1 MKLTVTQLRRIIKE
15 ETQRVLL
22 EYEQV
27 IVRRGEDLYIRD
39 DEGNEDYYSPV
50 EGSDYEHLRDG
61 EASEAQVGTV
71 AGWGAPRRGGR
82 DKYGW
87 GTGGSRYGR
96 GGRW

>member
-27 IVRRGEDLYIRD
+27 IIRRGDDLYIRD

-50 EGSDYEHLRDG
+50 EGSDYEHLRNG
-61 EASEAQVGTV
+61 ESSEAQVGTSI
-71 AGWGAPRRGGR
+71 GWGAPRGR
-82 DKYGW
+82 
-87 GTGGSRYGR
+87 GGSRYGR